1 MKVKS
6 GGSLPSIGNHSIDL
20 SATAAQRRGD
30 RLRLQGRVLS
40 FRAPLAG
47 LSEWFFGVLFFVVQ
61 VDPRDFDT

>member
-20 SATAAQRRGD
+20 TATAAQRRDD

-40 FRAPLAG
+40 FRDPLAG
-47 LSEWFFGVLFFVVQ
+47 LSEWFFGGFLFC
-61 VDPRDFDT
+61 RAG